1 MMNKQ
6 TNARKELFMK
16 ALLQGMTIKS
26 AAETVGVSEQTAH
39 TYLKD
44 PAFKAQYRQLKSDAL
59 QEATDYIQTTTR
71 AAAQVLF
78 KEMNNRKASPRT
90 KIDAAQRLIE
100 FALRI
105 RQENEVLQRIE
116 TLEAKLEKTQES
128 SR

>member
-1 MMNKQ
+1 MSKQ

-16 ALLQGMTIKS
+16 ALLQGKTIKS
-26 AAETVGVSEQTAH
+26 AAETVGVTEQTAH

-44 PAFKAQYRQLKSDAL
+44 PTFKAEYRQLKSDAL
-59 QEATDYIQTTTR
+59 QEATDYIQSVTR
-71 AAAQVLF
+71 AAGEVLF
-78 KEMNNRKASPRT
+78 QQMNNRKASPRT

-116 TLEAKLEKTQES
+116 ALEAKLEKTKES
-128 SR
+128 